1 MIIISQKLFATKS
14 GSLIKVQFVDSPP
27 VDFAVWRLE
36 LEDKGRIF
44 KTFGEL
50 IDELKARVALTD
62 AELEEIEKAKDSL
75 LNTGQ
80 I

>member
-1 MIIISQKLFATKS
+1 MIIISQKLFATQS

-36 LEDKGRIF
+36 SEDKGRIF

-62 AELEEIEKAKDSL
+62 EELEEIEKAKDSL

>member
-1 MIIISQKLFATKS
+1 MIIISQKLFVTQKGNS
-14 GSLIKVQFVDSPP
+14 VKVQFVDNPP
-27 VDFAVWRLE
+27 INFAVWRLE
-36 LEDKGRIF
+36 LEDKGHIF

-50 IDELKARVALTD
+50 VEELKTRVALTD
-62 AELEEIEKAKDSL
+62 AELEEIENAKDSL